1 VTDRRIEYMPL
12 PDVLGAPRNPKRHDQ
27 QGIAASVSRF
37 GFVEVPTIDER
48 TGRLVAGHG
57 RLQDLTDRHAA
68 GQTPPDGVHVDADGV
83 WLIPVNRGWGSRS
96 DAEADAYLAASNK
109 LTENG
114 GWHQADLDAM
124 LADVAA
130 VDLDLAVATG
140 FSVDYLSDLLD
151 TPDTA
156 GALTDPVIEH
166 AEVPATGAAYAET
179 PEQEQ
184 ARADRQSTWEPK
196 FAPGSTEMVLVY
208 SADDKEELQRHITA
222 CREVLGKDLR
232 ASEIILRA
240 AQTLTAVLDARHSP
254 DPVMMSV
261 FAKGAGA
268 DDINA
273 QGGPA

>member
-1 VTDRRIEYMPL
+1 VTDRRIEYVPL
-12 PDVLGAPRNPKRHDQ
+12 PEIQKALRNPKRHDR
-27 QGIAASVSRF
+27 QGIAASVGKF
-37 GFVEVPTIDER
+37 GLVEVPTIDER

-68 GQTPPDGVHVDADGV
+68 GQTPPDGVQLDADGV

-96 DAEADAYLAASNK
+96 DAEAEAYLAASNK

-114 GWHQADLDAM
+114 GWHHDQLDAM

-130 VDLDLAVATG
+130 VDLDLAAATG

-151 TPDTA
+151 TPDTPN
-156 GALTDPVIEH
+156 DPVIEH

-208 SADDKEELQRHITA
+208 TADEKAELQRHITA

-254 DPVMMSV
+254 DPVMVSV